1 MSTTTK
7 AGKQA
12 KPEGRVAA
20 MRRWVFAHD
29 RALKIAVLAAYA
41 VLVLTGATTSSIG
54 MPHLRENPDAPLGD
68 QWGDPRGIRSDEY
81 NAFSPIALSVMAT
94 GGAPTLSPL
103 GARADLVH
111 RFISG
116 GFFESVVFFDAQL
129 LRTATFLPD
138 SMVFAAHWWLPML
151 LFLLF
156 LPTWFAQLGAS
167 RRLGWLA
174 AGLIALSPSVAW
186 WSQMPVAL
194 MAYTVTGCSLMLSA
208 YAGFHRGRR
217 VLPLLWAVLGGVLL
231 AGIPTFY
238 TPWSLVLGLP
248 VLAASVAWILTRT
261 DTWWSRIRPVL
272 VTGAVAA
279 VLGAGTLLENASG
292 LQALLETVYPGSRRS
307 SGTAQPLAF
316 LFGAPFLNPL
326 QQGVEPTG
334 INQSEIS
341 TSFTLCFAWLL
352 VLLASARFTR
362 RWRDHVATGTVIFFA
377 VIWLAWT
384 TLNFGPMGDSAP
396 LLNYV
401 TPPRAAQ
408 VVGILAVVAVCLLLS
423 AVRQAPPWRA
433 AVVAG
438 LAVAGL
444 SAYAGAQ
451 LQQSYL
457 PGLVLYEVL
466 VPALAAGTAVA
477 FVTRFPRRT
486 LPMVL
491 ALVLAALPVWAANP
505 VLFGLGDLRDSA
517 TARAL
522 FDAGKQARDND
533 SVWASDFGPFDTV
546 MLANGVP
553 SLSGLQRSG
562 PDKEMWKALDP
573 ANTFKSAWNRGGGYV
588 PFRWTPGSET
598 QITTNDFDVT
608 FVAIDPCVL
617 AREVPNLSHIAS
629 TVPLNAS
636 CLSLEKELDWA
647 GKKLSV
653 YRTD

>member
-1 MSTTTK
+1 MSTTTE
-7 AGKQA
+7 AGKQP
-12 KPEGRVAA
+12 KPQGRIAA
-20 MRRWVFAHD
+20 AGRWFLTHD
-29 RALKIAVLAAYA
+29 RIIRIAVLAAYV

-54 MPHLRENPDAPLGD
+54 MPHLREDPGSPLGTE
-68 QWGDPRGIRSDEY
+68 WGGPRGIRSDEY

-111 RFISG
+111 RFSSG
-116 GFFESVVFFDAQL
+116 GFFESIVFFDAQL
-129 LRTATFLPD
+129 LKTATFLPD

-208 YAGFHRGRR
+208 YTGFRNGRR
-217 VLPLLWAVLGGVLL
+217 VLPWLLAVVGGVLL

-248 VLAASVAWILTRT
+248 VLVASVAWILTRI
-261 DTWWSRIRPVL
+261 DSWWSRIRPVL
-272 VTGAVAA
+272 VTGVVAA

-307 SGTAQPLAF
+307 SGTAQPLAL

-334 INQSEIS
+334 INASEIS

-352 VLLASARFTR
+352 VLLATARFTR
-362 RWRDHVATGTVIFFA
+362 QWRDHVATGTVLFFA
-377 VIWLAWT
+377 AVWLAWT
-384 TLNFGPMGDSAP
+384 TVNFGPAGDTLP

-408 VVGILAVVAVCLLLS
+408 VVGILAVLAVCLLLS
-423 AVRQAPPWRA
+423 AMTESPPWRA

-438 LAVAGL
+438 LSVAAL
-444 SAYAGAQ
+444 SAYAGSQ
-451 LQQSYL
+451 LQQGYL
-457 PGLVLYEVL
+457 PGLQLYEVL
-466 VPALAAGTAVA
+466 VPALAAGTAVML
-477 FVTRFPRRT
+477 VTRFPRNP

-505 VLFGLGDLRDSA
+505 VIFGLGDLRASD
-517 TARAL
+517 TAREL
-522 FDAGKQARDND
+522 FDAGKQAREGGE
-533 SVWASDFGPFDTV
+533 VWASDLGPFDTV
-546 MLANGVP
+546 LLANGVP

-562 PDKEMWKALDP
+562 PDQAMWKALDP
-573 ANTFKSAWNRGGGYV
+573 DNKFESAWNRGGGYV
-588 PFRWTPGSET
+588 PFHWTPGAET
-598 QITTNDFDVT
+598 QITTNGFDTT

-617 AREVPNLSHIAS
+617 AREVPNLSHVAS
-629 TVPLNAS
+629 TVPLSGS
-636 CLSLEKELDWA
+636 CLSLEKELEWA
-647 GKKLSV
+647 GQTLSV